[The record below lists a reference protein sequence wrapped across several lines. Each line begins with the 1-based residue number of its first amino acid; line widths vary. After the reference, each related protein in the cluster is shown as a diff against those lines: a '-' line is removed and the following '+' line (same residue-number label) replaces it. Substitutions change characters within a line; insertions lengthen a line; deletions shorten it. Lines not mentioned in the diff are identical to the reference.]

1 MRVVAAVHTAIFR
14 RTGGRVGGKFPGGA
28 PVLLLHTT
36 GRKTGSGRTT
46 PLVYSE
52 DGDDLV
58 LIASAGGAAK
68 HPAWWRTCGQIPR
81 RPVQVGRDVLSVRA
95 EEVTGD
101 ERERLW
107 AKAVEVS
114 RATRGI
120 RRRPLARYPSSCSGG
135 GMVHRQSTDEH
146 ERVATAQGDTSHGDH
161 SIQEERTIEAGG
173 SR

>member
-1 MRVVAAVHTAIFR
+1 MVAESKSTSRDLGRSGSRVMRVVAAVHTAIFR
-14 RTGGRVGGKFPGGA
+14 RTGGRVGGKFPGGV

-46 PLVYSE
+46 PLVYIE

-68 HPAWWRTCGQIPR
+68 HPAWWLNLRANPETT
-81 RPVQVGRDVLSVRA
+81 VQVGRDVLSVRA

-107 AKAVEVS
+107 AKAVEVYS
-114 RATRGI
+114 GYAGYQKKTTRTI
-120 RRRPLARYPSSCSGG
+120 PVVVLRRHGAS
-135 GMVHRQSTDEH
+135 QSTH
-146 ERVATAQGDTSHGDH
+146 EQNA
-161 SIQEERTIEAGG
+161 
-173 SR
+173 

>member
-1 MRVVAAVHTAIFR
+1 MVAESKSTSRDLGRWGSRVMRVVAVVHTAIFR

-36 GRKTGSGRTT
+36 GRKTGSGRIT
-46 PLVYSE
+46 PLVYIE

-68 HPAWWRTCGQIPR
+68 HPAWWLNLRANPETT
-81 RPVQVGRDVLSVRA
+81 VQVGRDVLSVRA

-107 AKAVEVS
+107 AKAVEVYS
-114 RATRGI
+114 GYAGYQKKTTRQI
-120 RRRPLARYPSSCSGG
+120 PVVVLRRRHGTS
-135 GMVHRQSTDEH
+135 QSTH
-146 ERVATAQGDTSHGDH
+146 EQDA
-161 SIQEERTIEAGG
+161 
-173 SR
+173 